1 LVVRASGIDRA
12 QSTLFPECLE
22 DWIGEDNPVCVT
34 NSISAELDTK
44 KVENGLLFTPTNLN
58 KGMDVADLILVAHT
72 KTHEQSYRQRTK

>member
-34 NSISAELDTK
+34 NSIFGRARHQE
-44 KVENGLLFTPTNLN
+44 VENGLLFTPTNLN
-58 KGMDVADLILVAHT
+58 KSMDVAAPILVAHT
-72 KTHEQSYRQRTK
+72 EAYEQSYRQRTK